1 MFNVIRPNDKVNG
14 DTFKGTHND
23 VPRTKPVVGRQQ
35 HSTRQQAMSYD
46 KITTSP
52 AKNNTEPNSS
62 TTTRS
67 SSSKRFDET
76 YQKLKLIRYCCEN
89 YFEAR

>member
-1 MFNVIRPNDKVNG
+1 MFNVTRPNDKVNG
-14 DTFKGTHND
+14 NTFKGTHND
-23 VPRTKPVVGRQQ
+23 VPRTKPIVGRQQ

-52 AKNNTEPNSS
+52 AKNNVESNSS

-67 SSSKRFDET
+67 SLSKRFDET
-76 YQKLKLIRYCCEN
+76 YQKLKLIRYCCAN
-89 YFEAR
+89 N